1 MENMENFKDFKNNKF
16 VNMFIK
22 RIDKDGKILEKLEKV
37 FQEKPEVY
45 QKLKPILER
54 FEKR

>member
-1 MENMENFKDFKNNKF
+1 MENFKDFKNNKF